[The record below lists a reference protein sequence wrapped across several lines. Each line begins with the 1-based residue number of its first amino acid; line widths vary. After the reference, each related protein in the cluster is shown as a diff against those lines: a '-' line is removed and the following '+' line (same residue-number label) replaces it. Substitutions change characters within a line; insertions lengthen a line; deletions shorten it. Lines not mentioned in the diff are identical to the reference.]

1 MFLPMFSG
9 KQPLK
14 FQKLIL
20 LMQVYP
26 PSSIANLCVID
37 AELRIHI
44 QERVPQLSTNMFNDC
59 RRQFFHTGSI
69 CQSSIDFEPSVGEEI
84 YTGKLILAERE
95 RARERFGLF

>member
-1 MFLPMFSG
+1 
-9 KQPLK
+9 
-14 FQKLIL
+14 
-20 LMQVYP
+20 MQVCP
-26 PSSIANLCVID
+26 PSSIANLRVID

-95 RARERFGLF
+95 RPILVCEAPILDYFNLMVSCRN